1 MANDW
6 RDGLGLAF
14 IERVED
20 LLERTMRRRMDDA
33 LNVVKEI
40 DFYDDETIDGARR
53 LETPKD
59 FMYGTKEEILAKVL
73 SNRDCYE
80 GGLFIALK
88 DLLTVLE
95 RLGEIVI
102 PTTEQ
107 QRKEQ
112 DNGTDNE

>member
-1 MANDW
+1 MANKDW
-6 RDGLGLAF
+6 RAGLGLPF
-14 IERVED
+14 IQKVED

-73 SNRDCYE
+73 SNHGCYE
-80 GGLFIALK
+80 GGLFIELR
-88 DLLTVLE
+88 DLLKVLE

-112 DNGTDNE
+112 DDGTSS